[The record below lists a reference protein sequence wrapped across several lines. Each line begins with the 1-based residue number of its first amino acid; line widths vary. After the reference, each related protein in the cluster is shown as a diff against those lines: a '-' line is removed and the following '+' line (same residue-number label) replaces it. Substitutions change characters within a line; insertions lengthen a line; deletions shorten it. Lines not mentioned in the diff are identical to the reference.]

1 MGDPIYFNS
10 TGSFQRDE
18 LSVASYEYGVCHLA
32 EGGCITIRVG
42 NWPACFD
49 MSCREGAVT
58 VGINHFNGEFIDPGK
73 YLLGRGKSS
82 LAFRDVNDLSKVYY
96 AHVKNTIVFQRLFQQ
111 CFNSLTARL
120 TFQESDECVA
130 VEDEALP
137 WQLTC
142 PCPDLLCVT

>member
-73 YLLGRGKSS
+73 YLLGRGKST

-96 AHVKNTIVFQRLFQQ
+96 AHVKNTIPLS
-111 CFNSLTARL
+111 NEGPLEESLGVPHIVRYGGRYWT
-120 TFQESDECVA
+120 V
-130 VEDEALP
+130 P
-137 WQLTC
+137 WVCAFT
-142 PCPDLLCVT
+142 